1 VSMFLIL
8 LSAMLVS
15 RSSSKSNVPGG
26 AIPGFFADQSPETLD
41 FMMKTDYYT
50 ALWTAHV
57 RFPP

>member
-1 VSMFLIL
+1 MYN
-8 LSAMLVS
+8 ML
-15 RSSSKSNVPGG
+15 GG

-57 RFPP
+57 HSYFKLSNMRLLSMP